1 MNATR
6 RMILIAMLLCGT
18 ASAARAAD
26 PGALVAAK
34 RALQE
39 GMNHGDA
46 QSMLKARGQLLSLL
60 AGDPDSPLL
69 HYWVAFADWRLV
81 PMLLGHETAAPKRHC
96 EEGLAQ
102 CDAALKADPRFAG
115 ALALKAGLQGMSIQF
130 NGAAAITLAPE
141 MAGNMKHAI
150 ELAPADPRIRLLD
163 GIDTFHTPS
172 FFGGGA
178 DKALDK
184 LKQAQALYATE
195 AVADSTAPDWG
206 RDDAFVWAGRCAMKL
221 KDFAGARDFFRQAL
235 VANPANGWTRTALLP
250 AAEDSLARRTKP

>member
-1 MNATR
+1 MNATQ
-6 RMILIAMLLCGT
+6 RMILIAVLLCGAAST
-18 ASAARAAD
+18 ALGAD
-26 PGALVAAK
+26 PGAVAGAK

-39 GMNHGDA
+39 GMNHGDT
-46 QSMLKARGQLLSLL
+46 QRMLKARGQLLGLL
-60 AGDPDSPLL
+60 AAEPDSPLL

-81 PMLLGHETAAPKRHC
+81 PMLLGHEAAVPKRHC

-115 ALALKAGLQGMSIQF
+115 ALALKAGLQGMAIQF
-130 NGAAAITLAPE
+130 NGAAAITLAPQ
-141 MAGNMKHAI
+141 MAANMARAV
-150 ELAPADPRIRLLD
+150 ELAPADPRIRLID

-178 DKALDK
+178 DKALPK

-206 RDDAFVWAGRCAMKL
+206 RDDAFVWAGRCAMQL
-221 KDFAGARDFFRQAL
+221 RDFAGARDFFHQAL
-235 VANPANGWTRTALLP
+235 DANPANGWVRTSLLP
-250 AAEDSLARRTKP
+250 AAEDSLARRAKS